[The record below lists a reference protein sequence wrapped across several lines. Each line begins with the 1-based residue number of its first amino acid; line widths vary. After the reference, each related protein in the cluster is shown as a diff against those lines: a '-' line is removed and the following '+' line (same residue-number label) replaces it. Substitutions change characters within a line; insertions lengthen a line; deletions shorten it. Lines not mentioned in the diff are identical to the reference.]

1 MESLAGEDD
10 LLSSQGGTGRRSSRR
25 GDIPKYGTLLILP
38 FSGQELVADVE
49 VLVPAAVDTAWGEVG
64 DAAHVVK
71 HVDPV
76 VRHHLGCYLDLKG
89 VQKVDP
95 IVR

>member
-1 MESLAGEDD
+1 MTICLVRVELDAEVAEGSH
-10 LLSSQGGTGRRSSRR
+10 
-25 GDIPKYGTLLILP
+25 IPKHGTLLILP

-95 IVR
+95 TVC